1 MYCGKEEIFLIE
13 KFGFVICKLQIMI
26 ASCNRGKKHYKFI
39 TTDQGYYKNLNH
51 NAEEPPV

>member
-39 TTDQGYYKNLNH
+39 TTDQGYYKHLDH